1 MPDPS
6 RTLVVVPAR
15 GGSKRL
21 PRKNVLP
28 LGGKPLILHSV
39 DVALA
44 AAPFGT
50 VLVSTDDPEI
60 KAIALSRPGV
70 TIDDRAAD
78 LAGDRVKVVDVISEL
93 LDRPETQRDFDVLGM
108 LLPTCPFRTAAQVRE
123 GFDALTPAFDAAI
136 SFTTYE
142 FSPQSSVTFG
152 DDGLMLPL
160 FNPSPLITGNTRSQ
174 DQAPA
179 YRPNGAFFFTW
190 VKSFRKLKS
199 FYTGRVRGVTMPRIN
214 SVDID
219 DGQDFDYAQFLI
231 DRGHFAVESHGT
243 AP

>member
-1 MPDPS
+1 MPDPA
-6 RTLVVVPAR
+6 RTLVIIPAR

-28 LGGKPLILHSV
+28 LGGKPLILHAV
-39 DVALA
+39 DVALGA
-44 AAPFGT
+44 AKFGR

-60 KAIALSRPGV
+60 KSVALSRKGV
-70 TIDDRAAD
+70 TVDDRATI
-78 LAGDRVKVVDVISEL
+78 LAGDKIKVVDVIGEL
-93 LDRPETQRDFDVLGM
+93 VDRPDIQRDFDVIGM
-108 LLPTCPFRTAAQVRE
+108 LLPTCPFRTSSQVAD
-123 GFDALTPAFDAAI
+123 GFAALTKDCDAAI

-142 FSPQSSVTFG
+142 FSPQSAVSFDSTG
-152 DDGLMLPL
+152 IMQPI

-190 VKSFRKLKS
+190 IESFRRLRS
-199 FYTGRVRGVTMPRIN
+199 FYTGKVKGMLMPRLN

-219 DGQDFDYAQFLI
+219 DGDDFAYAQFLI
-231 DRGHFAVESHGT
+231 DNGQISIAENAS
-243 AP
+243 